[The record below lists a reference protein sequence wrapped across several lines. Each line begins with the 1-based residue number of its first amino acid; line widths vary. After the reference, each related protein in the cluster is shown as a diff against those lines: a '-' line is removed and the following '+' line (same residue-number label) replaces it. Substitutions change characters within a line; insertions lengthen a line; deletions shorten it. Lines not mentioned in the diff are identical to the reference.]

1 MKLFR
6 AAVLSLA
13 ALSLLALSGCLSIK
27 EKAALKEAERQR
39 LIQEEINNF
48 APPAVVFRIDDYR
61 FFTLEE
67 YSSRRM
73 GKTYYNNTQ
82 KGIHQKILH
91 GSACLYRGRLI
102 WASTRDDALVFPAV
116 LSRKYSRCAGTKYGC
131 INQIL
136 VSLDGGETQRADN
149 PNFGITTDAP
159 EAYSE
164 NFDIIVTNSG
174 FFLGKSNFKRIEN
187 DQLDSPWWQRIDFDA
202 EKHNF
207 VQRMGTEI
215 PSPNLKTPSGQT
227 RIDCSNPAIF
237 DVSK

>member
-1 MKLFR
+1 MNSFGITAFSLV
-6 AAVLSLA
+6 VLSVVTLT
-13 ALSLLALSGCLSIK
+13 GCLSIK
-27 EKAALKEAERQR
+27 EKEALKEAERQR
-39 LIQEEINNF
+39 LIQEEIKSF
-48 APPAVVFRIDDYR
+48 GPPVVIYRIDDHR

-67 YSSRRM
+67 YNHRRE

-91 GSACLYRGRLI
+91 GSGCLYRGRLI

-116 LSRKYSRCAGTKYGC
+116 LSRKNDRCAGTKYGC

-136 VSLDGGETQRADN
+136 TSLDGGITQRADN

-159 EAYSE
+159 EAYSS
-164 NFDIIVTNSG
+164 NFDIIVTNTG
-174 FFLGKSNFKRIEN
+174 YYLGSSSFKRYEN
-187 DQLDSPWWQRIDFDA
+187 GQLDSPWWQRIDFDA

-207 VQRMGTEI
+207 IRRMGTDV
-215 PSPNLKTPSGQT
+215 PPNQLKTPSGQT
-227 RIDCSNPAIF
+227 RMDCSNPAIF